1 MTEAHPAGASPGS
14 TLDVAK
20 FLQDLPFTRFHV
32 QLLLICSL
40 VTFFDGL
47 DFSLISFTLP
57 YLREEMALTD
67 EMTGFVSS
75 AAFLGQM
82 IGSLVGSYLADLYGR
97 RPVII
102 WCTILSAVLT
112 FVTGFANTPEMLI
125 VLRLIG
131 GLAIG
136 GLLAPAW
143 SINIE
148 SMPAGMKARA
158 VTIIMLGFSFGG
170 AMAGQVTNWL
180 APQYGWEGVFFFCG
194 AATGVLAI
202 ALLFTMP
209 ESARWMVAKNKPAAL
224 VGPVLNRFDP
234 AADLK
239 RYSAFRLSD
248 ERQVSADNTE
258 PFVLRTRRFAWSVPA
273 DSPNPLVRWLAKF
286 LKTMADL
293 FKGSLAFITP
303 IIWITYFFSS
313 FAIYLKASF
322 GVLFMEELD
331 IARAT
336 AANLASI
343 GGMIGA
349 IGGVLLLWMTEKRG
363 PAWIA
368 IAPLLGIPLALWIG
382 SGILLDGPLFVPVI
396 LLGGIMIGT
405 GHAAVISITSIYY
418 PSAVRSTGGGW
429 ASFMAKFAA
438 VAAPILGGY
447 YFLGSDAKVLDGY
460 LFTGLCLAGVVIGLL
475 TLSIFAKRLQAE
487 QANDS
492 PVSQPATA

>member
-1 MTEAHPAGASPGS
+1 MSEAQTASAGS

-20 FLQDLPFTRFHV
+20 FLQGLPFTGFHF
-32 QLLLICSL
+32 QLLVICSL

-57 YLREEMALTD
+57 YLRDEMHLTD
-67 EMTGFVSS
+67 VMTGYVSS

-102 WCTILSAVLT
+102 WCTVLSALLT

-148 SMPAGMKARA
+148 SMPAGAKARA
-158 VTIIMLGFSFGG
+158 VTIIMLGFSAGG

-194 AATGVLAI
+194 ATTGVLAA
-202 ALLFTMP
+202 ALFFLMP
-209 ESARWMVAKNKPAAL
+209 ESARWMTAKRKPAAE
-224 VGPVLNRFDP
+224 VIPVLSRFDP
-234 AADLK
+234 AVAYAGYTDVM
-239 RYSAFRLSD
+239 LSD
-248 ERQVSADNTE
+248 ERDLGHRVSPWAKSAE
-258 PFVLRTRRFAWSVPA
+258 LFRGA
-273 DSPNPLVRWLAKF
+273 LAY
-286 LKTMADL
+286 
-293 FKGSLAFITP
+293 ITP
-303 IIWITYFFSS
+303 IIWVTYFFSS

-322 GVLFMEELD
+322 GVLFMEELG
-331 IARAT
+331 IERMT

-349 IGGVLLLWMTEKRG
+349 IGGVLLLWLTEKSG

-368 IAPLLGIPLALWIG
+368 IAPFLGVPLALWIG
-382 SGILLDGPLFVPVI
+382 SGTLVGGPMFIPVI

-438 VAAPILGGY
+438 VAAPILGGW
-447 YFLGSDAKVLDGY
+447 YFLADKQAVLDGY
-460 LFTGLCLAGVVIGLL
+460 LATAACLAGVVIGLL
-475 TLSIFAKRLQAE
+475 VLAVFAKRLMAE
-487 QANDS
+487 RALEV
-492 PVSQPATA
+492 PAVAEPATA

>member
-1 MTEAHPAGASPGS
+1 MADGVAGGS
-14 TLDVAK
+14 SHGQGGTLDVAK
-20 FLQDLPFTRFHV
+20 FLGDLPFTRFHV
-32 QLLLICSL
+32 QLLIICSL

-57 YLREEMALTD
+57 YLREEMALSD
-67 EMTGFVSS
+67 AMTGYVSS

-82 IGSLVGSYLADLYGR
+82 IGSLVGSYIADIVGR

-158 VTIIMLGFSFGG
+158 VTIIMLGFSTGG

-194 AATGVLAI
+194 AATGLLAI
-202 ALLFTMP
+202 VLFFTMP
-209 ESARWMVAKNKPAAL
+209 ESARWMTAKGKPAAQV
-224 VGPVLNRFDP
+224 VGALRRFDP
-234 AADLK
+234 NLDADG
-239 RYSAFRLSD
+239 YSQVKLSD
-248 ERQVSADNTE
+248 ERDLSG
-258 PFVLRTRRFAWSVPA
+258 R
-273 DSPNPLVRWLAKF
+273 DSPLAKF
-286 LKTMADL
+286 AEL
-293 FKGSLAFITP
+293 FRGALAYITP

-322 GVLFMEELD
+322 GVLFMEELG
-331 IARAT
+331 IERAM
-336 AANLASI
+336 AANLASVS
-343 GGMIGA
+343 GLIGA
-349 IGGVLLLWMTEKRG
+349 IGGVALLWFTEKRG

-368 IAPLLGIPLALWIG
+368 IAPLLGVPLALWIG
-382 SGILLDGPLFVPVI
+382 SGILLDGPLFIPVI
-396 LLGGIMIGT
+396 LIGGIMIGT

-438 VAAPILGGY
+438 VAAPIIGGW
-447 YFLGSDAKVLDGY
+447 YFLGTDQRVLDGY
-460 LFTGLCLAGVVIGLL
+460 LFTALCLAGVVIGLL
-475 TLSIFAKRLQAE
+475 VLAVFAKRLLAE
-487 QANDS
+487 QAIAS
-492 PVSQPATA
+492 PAGEPATAGA

>member
-1 MTEAHPAGASPGS
+1 MRDAQSPGVGSGS
-14 TLDVAK
+14 TLDVAR

-57 YLREEMALTD
+57 YLREEMALSD
-67 EMTGFVSS
+67 AMTGYVSS

-82 IGSLVGSYLADLYGR
+82 IGSLVGSYLADIYGR

-102 WCTILSAVLT
+102 WCTILSALLT

-148 SMPAGMKARA
+148 SMPAGKKARA

-209 ESARWMVAKNKPAAL
+209 ESARWMAAKGKPADE
-224 VGPVLNRFDP
+224 VIPVLQRFDP
-234 AADLK
+234 RLESS
-239 RYSAFRLSD
+239 RYTRVVLSD
-248 ERQVSADNTE
+248 EKKSTGESPWAKSAE
-258 PFVLRTRRFAWSVPA
+258 LFRGVLAW
-273 DSPNPLVRWLAKF
+273 
-286 LKTMADL
+286 
-293 FKGSLAFITP
+293 ITP
-303 IIWITYFFSS
+303 IIWVTYFFSS

-322 GVLFMEELD
+322 GVLFMEELG
-331 IARAT
+331 IERAT

-349 IGGVLLLWMTEKRG
+349 IGGVLLLWFTEKRG

-368 IAPLLGIPLALWIG
+368 LAPLIGIPLALWIG
-382 SGILLDGPLFVPVI
+382 SGSLIGGPLFIPVI

-447 YFLGSDAKVLDGY
+447 YFLADKEAVLDGY
-460 LFTGLCLAGVVIGLL
+460 LFTGLCLAGVVVGLL
-475 TLSIFAKRLQAE
+475 VLSVFAKRLLAE
-487 QANDS
+487 QAAA
-492 PVSQPATA
+492 PTGQPATA